1 LDLTYV
7 GNKAKGNTPQT
18 SSGHSIEPIL
28 FRGYFFPLLFGPL
41 PKDAVVVRRTG
52 GLELERDS
60 ISLLIKPVKCLFI
73 VEGRDLLVLEFF
85 STARGNEE
93 KEMMGHGTETDGKT

>member
-1 LDLTYV
+1 MDLAYV
-7 GNKAKGNTPQT
+7 GDEAKGNTPQT
-18 SSGHSIEPIL
+18 SSGHSVETIL
-28 FRGYFFPLLFGPL
+28 FSGYFFLLLFGPL

-73 VEGRDLLVLEFF
+73 IEGRDLLVLEFF
-85 STARGNEE
+85 PTARGNEE